1 VVTLAETGR
10 RVLELVEAS
19 SEFDV
24 ILMDVQM
31 PDVDGLGATQ
41 ALRVRETHRG
51 LPRLPILALT
61 ANAISRED
69 YARCLD
75 AGMDGY
81 LTKPVT
87 LADLEREIRQV
98 TGHAAAAT

>member
-1 VVTLAETGR
+1 MTLAETGR

-51 LPRLPILALT
+51 LPR
-61 ANAISRED
+61 
-69 YARCLD
+69 CLD
-75 AGMDGY
+75 ARMDGY

>member
-61 ANAISRED
+61 ANAMSRD

-75 AGMDGY
+75 ARMDGY

-87 LADLEREIRQV
+87 LADLEREIRRV